1 MEDHCDTP
9 LFHQSVNAL
18 SLTVEDEQVIPV
30 AYKVIGAIEVL
41 GEKISSEHISAA
53 GTAPYY
59 SAARDLSSF

>member
-1 MEDHCDTP
+1 M
-9 LFHQSVNAL
+9 QM
-18 SLTVEDEQVIPV
+18 

-59 SAARDLSSF
+59 SAARDLSNF

>member
-1 MEDHCDTP
+1 LEDHCDTP
-9 LFHQSVNAL
+9 LFHHSVNAL

-41 GEKISSEHISAA
+41 GEKISPRHISAA

-59 SAARDLSSF
+59 SAARDHSSF